1 MLREAINMFGVF
13 QISLFL
19 SLPLSQEKTPK
30 KSAYTMNQLHV
41 HKLLLIDL
49 PSRANI

>member
-1 MLREAINMFGVF
+1 MLRDAINMFGVF
-13 QISLFL
+13 QISL
-19 SLPLSQEKTPK
+19 SLSQEKTPK

>member
-1 MLREAINMFGVF
+1 MLRDAINMFGVF
-13 QISLFL
+13 QISL
-19 SLPLSQEKTPK
+19 SREKTPK